1 MLDRCEHSDIY
12 MTIHLDLLAPV
23 QHLILGF
30 QQDILDPVKAVRL
43 IQKFTWSM
51 AKLKLLL
58 DNAIEN
64 HTIPTQLNKLLNSVE
79 DTDGKYTRV

>member
-1 MLDRCEHSDIY
+1 
-12 MTIHLDLLAPV
+12 
-23 QHLILGF
+23 
-30 QQDILDPVKAVRL
+30 
-43 IQKFTWSM
+43 M